1 MWEKKKR
8 NFPFRVFPPPLHLH
22 HVHDFYTSSFNEVS
36 RHQRVQLP
44 TTISRKA
51 QSVAC
56 VAGTKKGGGEGEK
69 SVKRKNG
76 EARRLHRGM
85 KKSTSE
91 STIPEKTTYR
101 IDYMSKVTSCF
112 GSSKFLMTF
121 RFVAQPKNFHLT
133 ATYVY
138 IDFISRLL
146 PTYPGCQ
153 RLFMLGFWFRSSLS
167 KDPRERHRRTGFG
180 RGFVRHQ
187 SITP

>member
-1 MWEKKKR
+1 M
-8 NFPFRVFPPPLHLH
+8 
-22 HVHDFYTSSFNEVS
+22 
-36 RHQRVQLP
+36 
-44 TTISRKA
+44 
-51 QSVAC
+51 
-56 VAGTKKGGGEGEK
+56 AGTKKGGGEGEK

-101 IDYMSKVTSCF
+101 IDYMGKVTSCF

-180 RGFVRHQ
+180 RRFVRHQ
-187 SITP
+187 SITHQGSKLKKSSGRLLATNRRNVVARCKFLVASL